1 MALLLGNDT
10 VYKVFSMVSALG
22 TCPDNNVYYSG
33 KYTSF
38 FSSNFSLLYFNF
50 DKQKE
55 NQVEELQ
62 SIFIK
67 HFTMFFLNQLFP
79 EPSGS
84 KSLQFPLQSDNDLLN
99 VSELFASN
107 SYLATITNVKLD
119 LSFC

>member
-1 MALLLGNDT
+1 
-10 VYKVFSMVSALG
+10 MVSALG
-22 TCPDNNVYYSG
+22 TCTDNNVYYSG

-50 DKQKE
+50 DKEKE

-67 HFTMFFLNQLFP
+67 HSTMFFLNQLFP